1 MVAAAIP
8 IPEAKIA
15 EICRRHGIARLEVFG
30 SVLRDDFDPARSDV
44 DLLVEFFP
52 DRSPTYFTLSDIED
66 EFSAAFGGRKV
77 DVVLRDSLSR
87 WIRDAVLAAARPVYV
102 AA

>member
-1 MVAAAIP
+1 MIVAAVP

-44 DLLVEFFP
+44 DLLVEFLPGATPGF
-52 DRSPTYFTLSDIED
+52 FKLSDIEE
-66 EFSAAFGGRKV
+66 EFRLAFGGRRV
-77 DVVLRDSLSR
+77 DLVIREDLSR
-87 WIRDAVLAAARPVYV
+87 RIRDRVLSEARVVYG
-102 AA
+102 A